1 MGNRRRV
8 RTGFLSLLALAT
20 MAMAQASS
28 AGAALNRAAPP
39 QPTLPQSQ
47 ALPDPFASQA
57 QTASQDS
64 APVLWKQLVPATLAD
79 QKKIWTFPAR
89 LFQGHDW
96 KPTLAVIGTTAA
108 LMAIDAPAA
117 KRFRNTN
124 SFSGFNRVFTGTD
137 MAVATAAIPATEY
150 VAGLVRRD
158 GYMQQTAVYTAEAV
172 IDSEI
177 VAAAL
182 KEATYRQRPLDI
194 PPGGNFSDSWAES
207 PGLLKR
213 VDGSFPSGH
222 TVAALAVATII
233 ARRYRQHRWVPIAA
247 YAFGILVGFSRLA
260 KSDHY
265 PSDVFAGAALGYTI
279 SRFVVL
285 GRNGGN

>member
-8 RTGFLSLLALAT
+8 RTGFLSFFAMAT
-20 MAMAQASS
+20 LAMAQVSNP
-28 AGAALNRAAPP
+28 GAASNPAAPL
-39 QPTLPQSQ
+39 QPTLPRNY

-57 QTASQDS
+57 QAATQNSGLQ
-64 APVLWKQLVPATLAD
+64 LWKQLLPATLAD
-79 QKKIWTFPAR
+79 QKKIWTFPSR

-108 LMAIDAPAA
+108 LLAMDAPAA
-117 KRFRNTN
+117 KYFRNTK
-124 SFSGFNRVFTGTD
+124 SFSGFNRDVTGTD
-137 MAVATAAIPATEY
+137 MAAATAAIPVTEY
-150 VAGLVRRD
+150 VAGLVRHD
-158 GYMQQTAVYTAEAV
+158 PYMQQTAVYTAEAV

-177 VAAAL
+177 VATAL
-182 KEATYRQRPLDI
+182 KEVTYRQRPMDI
-194 PPGGNFSDSWAES
+194 PPDGNFSDSWAES
-207 PGLLKR
+207 PGLIKR

-247 YAFGILVGFSRLA
+247 YAFGIFVGFSRLA
-260 KSDHY
+260 HSDHY

-285 GRNGGN
+285 GRVGGN